1 MLRETAFREA
11 LRKVIACL
19 EDGDRQLLTQFSLTA
34 PRYYALKR
42 IHENPGISLTTLS
55 ALMLTDKSSTTRL
68 IRSIEEE
75 GLVRRLRSKSDRR
88 TYSLYLSGS
97 GKKLLQ
103 SASAAHDRYSVDR
116 LSDLD
121 IDVEALVDDLEV
133 LAHSLE
139 REVKRVETRR

>member
-1 MLRETAFREA
+1 MSSETAFREA

-55 ALMLTDKSSTTRL
+55 TLMLTDKSSTTRL
-68 IRSIEEE
+68 IRSIEDE

-88 TYSLYLSGS
+88 TYSLYLSES
-97 GKKLLQ
+97 GKKLLR
-103 SASAAHDRYSVDR
+103 SASAAHDRYAEDR
-116 LSDLD
+116 FSGLN
-121 IDVEALVDDLEV
+121 IDVEALVDDLEI
-133 LAHSLE
+133 LAHSLG
-139 REVKRVETRR
+139 REAKRVESRR